1 MSSEESNKI
10 SNQIHSQ
17 DLLSN
22 EEWIDRLYND
32 LLDSH
37 NEPDAKENFFDI
49 WDKEYARRQLRRRM
63 ELEEE

>member
-10 SNQIHSQ
+10 SNQIRSQ

-22 EEWIDRLYND
+22 EEWVDKLYNELIESYND
-32 LLDSH
+32 LDD
-37 NEPDAKENFFDI
+37 EENFFDI
-49 WDKEYARRQLRRRM
+49 WDKEYAKRQLRRRM